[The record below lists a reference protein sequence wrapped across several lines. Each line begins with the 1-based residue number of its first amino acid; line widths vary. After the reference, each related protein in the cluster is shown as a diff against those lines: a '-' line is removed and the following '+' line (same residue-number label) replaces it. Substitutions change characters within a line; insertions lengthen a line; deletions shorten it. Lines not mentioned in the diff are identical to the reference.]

1 MITQA
6 RWLARGALLLSGA
19 VGVELTGAPAAA
31 QSATARAESS
41 EVETLIAEAI
51 ALRGQSKDLEA
62 LEDLKKAS
70 ELDPRSVRVQV
81 HLSNVYQALGQ
92 WLPADQ
98 YLRMALAQPD
108 HPYVQRHRQE
118 LDDARAV
125 IEDNIGSLDVE
136 GEPAGAEVRLNGHLI
151 GTLPLSAPVPVTVG
165 SYTLEVKLDGH
176 YPVRRP
182 IAIAGHG
189 FVRESVQLERLPTD
203 ELGTRSFPGS
213 GGPVSANTGA
223 SSDSGSGSGEALDH
237 SATRPWLTWTLAGL
251 GAAAG
256 LTTVG
261 AIVYREAHARHW
273 NDDSC
278 LAVGQTRAQ
287 LCGDE
292 RDKVETGDAVAI
304 TSGIAAGLFAAGAMI
319 NAFLF
324 TEPARASH
332 AGLQGCGLGP
342 AGASCFGAF

>member
-6 RWLARGALLLSGA
+6 RWMARGALLLSGA
-19 VGVELTGAPAAA
+19 LCEQLLGPPAAA
-31 QSATARAESS
+31 QSASARAESP
-41 EVETLIAEAI
+41 EVEKRITEAI
-51 ALRGQSKDLEA
+51 ALREQGKDLAA
-62 LEDLKKAS
+62 LEELKRAS

-118 LDDARAV
+118 LDDARSV

-136 GEPAGAEVRLNGHLI
+136 GEPAGAEVRLNGRLI
-151 GTLPLSAPVPVTVG
+151 GTVPFPAPLPVTVG
-165 SYTLEVKLDGH
+165 SYTLEVKMEGH

-182 IAIAGHG
+182 IAIAGRG
-189 FVRESVQLERLPTD
+189 FVRESVQLERLAND
-203 ELGTRSFPGS
+203 ELGTRSFPAS
-213 GGPVSANTGA
+213 VGPVVPSTGA
-223 SSDSGSGSGEALDH
+223 SSGEALDR
-237 SATRPWLTWTLAGL
+237 SSTRPWLTWTLAGL

-256 LTTVG
+256 LTAVG
-261 AIVYREAHARHW
+261 AIVYREAHARRW

-278 LAVGQTRAQ
+278 LAVGQTREQ
-287 LCGDE
+287 LCGEE
-292 RDKVETGDAVAI
+292 REKVETGDAVAI

-319 NAFLF
+319 NAFVF
-324 TEPARASH
+324 TEPARASQ
-332 AGLQGCGLGP
+332 AGLQGCALGP

>member
-1 MITQA
+1 M
-6 RWLARGALLLSGA
+6 ARGALLLSGA
-19 VGVELTGAPAAA
+19 LCVELSVAPVAA
-31 QSATARAESS
+31 QSATAHVESP
-41 EVETLIAEAI
+41 EVEKLIAEAI
-51 ALRGQSKDLEA
+51 ALREQGKDLAA
-62 LEDLKKAS
+62 LEDLKKAA
-70 ELDPRSVRVQV
+70 ELDPKSVRVQV

-118 LDDARAV
+118 LDDARSV
-125 IEDNIGSLDVE
+125 IEDNLGTLDVE
-136 GEPAGAEVRLNGHLI
+136 GEPAGAEVRLNGRLI

-165 SYTLEVKLDGH
+165 TYTLEVQMDGH

-182 IAIAGHG
+182 IVIAGHG
-189 FVRESVQLERLPTD
+189 FVRESVRLERMPSD
-203 ELGTRSFPGS
+203 ELGSRSFPS
-213 GGPVSANTGA
+213 GVAPVSASPA
-223 SSDSGSGSGEALDH
+223 PSSDEALDH
-237 SATRPWLTWTLAGL
+237 SSNRTWLTWTLAGL

-256 LTTVG
+256 LTAVG
-261 AIVYREAHARHW
+261 AIVYRETHAHRW

-278 LAVGQTRAQ
+278 VGVGQTREQ

-304 TSGIAAGLFAAGAMI
+304 TSGIAAGLFAAGAMV
-319 NAFLF
+319 NAFVF
-324 TEPARASH
+324 TEPSRASQ
-332 AGLQGCGLGP
+332 AGLQGCALGP

>member
-1 MITQA
+1 MITQ
-6 RWLARGALLLSGA
+6 RWMARGTLLLSAA
-19 VGVELTGAPAAA
+19 VCVELSVAPAAA
-31 QSATARAESS
+31 QGASVRAESP
-41 EVETLIAEAI
+41 EVEKLIAEAI
-51 ALRGQSKDLEA
+51 ALRGQGKDLEA

-118 LDDARAV
+118 LDDARGV
-125 IEDNIGSLDVE
+125 IEENIGSLDVE
-136 GEPAGAEVRLNGHLI
+136 GEPAGAEVRLNGRVI

-165 SYTLEVKLDGH
+165 AYTLEVKLEGH

-189 FVRESVQLERLPTD
+189 FVRESVQLERLPSD
-203 ELGTRSFPGS
+203 ELGTRRFPGS
-213 GGPVSANTGA
+213 VAPVSASA
-223 SSDSGSGSGEALDH
+223 SPSSDEGLDRG
-237 SATRPWLTWTLAGL
+237 ATRPWLTWTLAGL

-261 AIVYREAHARHW
+261 AIVYREQHARRW

-287 LCGDE
+287 LCGEE

-319 NAFLF
+319 NAFVF
-324 TEPARASH
+324 TEPSRASQM
-332 AGLQGCGLGP
+332 GLQGCALGP
-342 AGASCFGAF
+342 TGASCFGAF